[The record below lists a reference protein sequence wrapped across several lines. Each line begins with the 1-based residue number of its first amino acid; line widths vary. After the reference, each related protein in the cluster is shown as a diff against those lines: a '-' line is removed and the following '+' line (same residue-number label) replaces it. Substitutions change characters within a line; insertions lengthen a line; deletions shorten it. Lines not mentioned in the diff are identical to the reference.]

1 MILALRSVFSLLFG
15 AGLLILGNGL
25 IGILLPIR
33 MGVEQVSHDWSGIV
47 MSAFYL
53 GFMLGSVAG
62 QPIIRRVGHIRA
74 FAAFAASVTAVSLV
88 HALVF
93 DVAVWAILR
102 AISGFCMAALYATI
116 ESWLNVKSS
125 NDHRGQVL
133 SVYLVTS
140 SLASLLGQ
148 LLVNTYEIEGLGLFC
163 LGALMMSLSLVPVV
177 LTRVSGPEIG
187 AVKRLGLRVLYKASP
202 LGVVATWGAGMLS
215 GAFYALGAI
224 YADSLDLNVFEI
236 SLFMGVPIFGGLV
249 LQWPIGRLSDRYDRR
264 TVLLGVLVVC
274 VVSSVVLS
282 FFGYG
287 GAPLTTL
294 LVAAVFLGGALATI
308 YPIAVAQAFD
318 YFDRADMV
326 GASGG
331 LLLVWAIGATIGPLV
346 ASVLMGHFE
355 APALFVYLA
364 AVAFLLVIFTLYRM
378 LRRHALPSAEQ
389 TNFVAIQTTSAI
401 ANALDPRTDP
411 LPEFYYNDEDP
422 GDR

>member
-1 MILALRSVFSLLFG
+1 MTLALRAVFSLLFG

-33 MGVEQVSHDWSGIV
+33 MGVENVSADLSGIV
-47 MSAFYL
+47 MSAFYF
-53 GFMLGSVAG
+53 GFMVGSVAG

-74 FAAFAASVTAVSLV
+74 FAAFAALATAVSMA

-93 DVAVWAILR
+93 DVTVWAILR

-133 SVYLVTS
+133 SIYLVTS
-140 SLASLLGQ
+140 YLASLLGQ

-163 LGALMMSLSLVPVV
+163 LGGLMMSLSLVPVV
-177 LTRVSGPEIG
+177 LTRVAGPEIG

-215 GAFYALGAI
+215 GAFYALAAI
-224 YADSLDLNVFEI
+224 YADSLDLSVFEI
-236 SLFMGVPIFGGLV
+236 SLFISVPIFGGLV

-282 FFGYG
+282 FFGYT
-287 GAPLTTL
+287 GAELTTL

-308 YPIAVAQAFD
+308 YPIAVAQAYD
-318 YFDRADMV
+318 YVDRADMV

-331 LLLVWAIGATIGPLV
+331 LLLVWAIGGTVGPLI
-346 ASVLMGHFE
+346 ASFLMGHFE

-364 AVAFLLVIFTLYRM
+364 VVASALVIFTLYRM
-378 LRRHALPSAEQ
+378 LRRQALPAAEQ
-389 TNFVAIQTTSAI
+389 TNFVAVQTTSAI

>member
-1 MILALRSVFSLLFG
+1 MIVALRAVFSLLFG

-33 MGVEQVSHDWSGIV
+33 MGVENVSADLSGIV
-47 MSAFYL
+47 MSAFYF

-74 FAAFAASVTAVSLV
+74 FAAFAAAATAVSMA

-102 AISGFCMAALYATI
+102 GISGFCMAALYATI

-133 SVYLVTS
+133 SIYLVTS
-140 SLASLLGQ
+140 YLASLLGQ

-163 LGALMMSLSLVPVV
+163 LGGLMMSLSLVPVV
-177 LTRVSGPEIG
+177 LTRVAGPELG
-187 AVKRLGLRVLYKASP
+187 AVKRLGLRVLYQASP

-224 YADSLDLNVFEI
+224 YADSLDLSIWQI

-264 TVLLGVLVVC
+264 TVLLGVLITC
-274 VVSSVVLS
+274 VVASVVLS

-287 GAPLTTL
+287 GASLTTL

-318 YFDRADMV
+318 YVDRSDMV

-331 LLLVWAIGATIGPLV
+331 LLLVWAIGATIGPLI
-346 ASVLMGHFE
+346 ASFLMGHFQ

-364 AVAFLLVIFTLYRM
+364 VVAAALVIFTLYRM
-378 LRRHALPSAEQ
+378 LRRQARPAAEQ
-389 TNFVAIQTTSAI
+389 TNYVSMQTTSAI

>member
-1 MILALRSVFSLLFG
+1 MIVALRAVFSLLFG

-33 MGVEQVSHDWSGIV
+33 MGVENVSADLSGIV
-47 MSAFYL
+47 MSAFYF
-53 GFMLGSVAG
+53 GFMLGSIAG

-74 FAAFAASVTAVSLV
+74 FAAFAAAATAVSMA

-93 DVAVWAILR
+93 DVAIWAILR
-102 AISGFCMAALYATI
+102 GISGFCMAALYATI

-133 SVYLVTS
+133 SIYLVTS
-140 SLASLLGQ
+140 YLASLLGQ

-163 LGALMMSLSLVPVV
+163 LGGLMMSLSLVPVV
-177 LTRVSGPEIG
+177 LTRVAGPELG

-224 YADSLDLNVFEI
+224 YADSLDLSVWQI

-264 TVLLGVLVVC
+264 TVLLGVLITC
-274 VVSSVVLS
+274 VVASVVLS

-287 GAPLTTL
+287 GASLTTL

-318 YFDRADMV
+318 YVDRGDMV

-331 LLLVWAIGATIGPLV
+331 LLLVWAIGATIGPLI
-346 ASVLMGHFE
+346 ASFLMGHFQ

-364 AVAFLLVIFTLYRM
+364 VVATALVIFTLYRM
-378 LRRHALPSAEQ
+378 LRRQALPSAEQ
-389 TNFVAIQTTSAI
+389 TNYVSMQTTSAI